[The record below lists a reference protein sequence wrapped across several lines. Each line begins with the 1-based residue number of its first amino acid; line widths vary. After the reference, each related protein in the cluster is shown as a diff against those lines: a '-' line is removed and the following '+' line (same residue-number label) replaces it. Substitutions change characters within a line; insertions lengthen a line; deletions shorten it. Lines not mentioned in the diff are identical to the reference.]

1 MVKKQIDS
9 KQSQQIVDRTS
20 KKLRK
25 HTLTKEMLQNTEIR
39 LTESQ
44 NNLYKGIRNNIFTIV
59 QGPSGTGKT
68 FITCYTALSLLADKK
83 IDRIIITKP
92 IVESGENLGSLP
104 GLIEDKINPYEQSYY
119 TNFCKIISKEK
130 VDYLYST
137 GEIQFEPLAYMRG
150 STYDHCVML
159 LDECQNATIKQ
170 LMLWITRMGKDSKAI
185 MMGDITQYDLKR
197 KDTGYNDFINMIN
210 DMDDVYQHKFSN
222 NDIVRNKFLIEV
234 ANRYDM
240 YRLTHDM

>member
-25 HTLTKEMLQNTEIR
+25 HTLTKEMLQNTDIR

-59 QGPSGTGKT
+59 SGPSGTGKT

-83 IDRIIITKP
+83 IDKIIITKP
-92 IVESGENLGSLP
+92 IVESGENLGALP
-104 GLIEDKINPYEQSYY
+104 GIIEEKINPYEQSYFN
-119 TNFCKIISKEK
+119 TFCKIIGKEK
-130 VDYLYST
+130 VEHLYAVE
-137 GEIQFEPLAYMRG
+137 EIVFEPLAYMRG
-150 STYDHCVML
+150 STYDNCVML
-159 LDECQNATIKQ
+159 LDECQNATMKQ

-185 MMGDITQYDLKR
+185 MMGDTTQYDLKK
-197 KDTGYNDFINMIN
+197 KDTGFNDFINMVNGMEDLYNHNFTN
-210 DMDDVYQHKFSN
+210 D
-222 NDIVRNKFLIEV
+222 DIVRNKFLIELTK
-234 ANRYDM
+234 RYDN
-240 YRLTHDM
+240 YNRKDE